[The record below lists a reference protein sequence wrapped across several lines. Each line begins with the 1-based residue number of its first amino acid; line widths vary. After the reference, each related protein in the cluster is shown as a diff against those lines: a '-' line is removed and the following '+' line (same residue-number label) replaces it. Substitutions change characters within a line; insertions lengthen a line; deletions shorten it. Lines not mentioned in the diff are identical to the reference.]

1 MNVLVTGGAGF
12 IGSHI
17 AELCLSRGHT
27 VTAIDNLATG
37 KRENLPEGARFIEGD
52 IRDLEVVR
60 QAFADVRADY
70 VFHQAAQA
78 ALRPSVLDPWYD
90 MSVNLVGSLNVI
102 RTAVDS
108 QVAKLVYASSG
119 GACYGPFAPLP
130 TSEASEAR
138 PNSPYGVS
146 KHSVE
151 HYLDFYG
158 RNFDLSWVAL
168 RYANVYGPRQDS
180 EGEAGVVAIFSR
192 SVLSGDRPTIFG
204 DGSQTR
210 DYVYAADVAR
220 ANLLAAEGDYCGVL
234 NVATGVE
241 TSVLEVLAAI
251 QEAAGTTIEPIFGEE
266 RVGDIPRCVLTSDL
280 AAEKIGWRATVPFKE
295 GIAKTVA
302 WTKEHYGL

>member
-295 GIAKTVA
+295 GIGKTVA
-302 WTKEHYGL
+302 WTQAHYGL